1 MHTVT
6 QARQQPSETPTSTI
20 QLCFCSEWQMGILY
34 QVYWLSFT
42 TLLGTARE
50 YVGMTKVKSGQ
61 TPKAALSERRRWHL
75 SKPVA
80 WLKCAV
86 AASVR
91 LYPIGALCG
100 YEDAL
105 GDEALE
111 AAVRIQRNPRRCRG
125 GPWCIP
131 GKRSVLPPEHARQV
145 DDVCGAAGTAAAKAA
160 QRRLLLTLPG
170 RALRC
175 HLEGKSYVE
184 TPKRVKRQNSG
195 CQNRVVY
202 ESSRR
207 AERRYQRSSKGT
219 ASNKRRFKRCIRRKQ
234 RRRSA
239 VRSQQRNL
247 AFLA

>member
-1 MHTVT
+1 
-6 QARQQPSETPTSTI
+6 
-20 QLCFCSEWQMGILY
+20 MGVLY

-75 SKPVA
+75 CKPVA

-86 AASVR
+86 AASIR
-91 LYPIGALCG
+91 LYPIGSPCS

-105 GDEALE
+105 ADEALE
-111 AAVRIQRNPRRCRG
+111 AAARIQRNPRRCRG
-125 GPWCIP
+125 GPWIIP
-131 GKRSVLPPEHARQV
+131 GERSVLLPEHARQV
-145 DDVCGAAGTAAAKAA
+145 DAVSEVAGMATARAA

-175 HLEGKSYVE
+175 HLEGKNYVE
-184 TPKRVKRQNSG
+184 VPRRVRLQNSG
-195 CQNRVVY
+195 CENRVKY

-207 AERRYQRSSKGT
+207 AERRYMQSPKGK
-219 ASNKRRFKRCIRRKQ
+219 ASNKRRFKACIRKKQ
-234 RRRSA
+234 RRCTTPRTSNKKFPNLR
-239 VRSQQRNL
+239 RSQEC
-247 AFLA
+247 